1 MSGAVLEKVPLMGG
15 ELEIGRFANRPK
27 YWYFHMYVRAS
38 LGARS
43 APTSIEPSGPRKGQ
57 KQSGVLMR
65 SGGSSRRSK
74 RTVVP

>member
-15 ELEIGRFANRPK
+15 ELEICRFANKPK
-27 YWYFHMYVRAS
+27 YWYFRMYVRAS
-38 LGARS
+38 GSQKR
-43 APTSIEPSGPRKGQ
+43 TYIKRTFRTEQ